1 MTEEKTKKK
10 KSKKQKR
17 VSRKNYLSSSETQR
31 LLVENFTGLQKAMT
45 NLAIKFEGLS
55 GQINSLLEIFELS
68 AKNFVGGG
76 NVSPEENRDILNKI
90 DSLLE
95 QNKTLAKGLVTLEEK
110 LRPKTAQNPNISLQ
124 RRTPLQNG

>member
-1 MTEEKTKKK
+1 MIEEKPKRKR
-10 KSKKQKR
+10 SKKQKR
-17 VSRKNYLSSSETQR
+17 TSRKDYVSSSEVQR
-31 LLVENFTGLQKAMT
+31 LLIENFTGLQKAMT

-55 GQINSLLEIFELS
+55 GQISSLLEIFELS

-76 NVSPEENRDILNKI
+76 NVSPEENRDILGKI

-110 LRPKTAQNPNISLQ
+110 LRSKNPQAQNMGLQ
-124 RRTPLQNG
+124 RRSSIQNG

>member
-1 MTEEKTKKK
+1 MIEEKSKRKRSKRPKKMDYV
-10 KSKKQKR
+10 SSIEVQK
-17 VSRKNYLSSSETQR
+17 

-55 GQINSLLEIFELS
+55 SQIGSLLEIFELS
-68 AKNFVGGG
+68 AKNFV
-76 NVSPEENRDILNKI
+76 SPASSGAPINDENRDMLNKI

-110 LRPKTAQNPNISLQ
+110 LRSKNQNNFSSMPPRKTTI
-124 RRTPLQNG
+124 